1 MDSDNQTKQ
10 MPEDTFVS
18 KTSSAE
24 DSQET
29 IKQKQMVN
37 PFHGSAHLRN
47 EQSWNKASVSDP
59 SLRPQYTLPS
69 VLKMGAQMEL
79 HTHLA
84 INLFRGRRSNPE
96 DSVRAIIGLARFAR
110 QVALVWSA
118 AEKDDPYADQCLLDI
133 EVEFNEVKRL
143 LDEREKTL
151 VNVVEG
157 LEGLTVGIQTS
168 VKPAKIDLQ
177 FYCPWAFRMTLLLVQ
192 FDRVVRLGLTARHLG
207 LFGED
212 DWTAV
217 VRDSSRALR
226 HIFALPNRW
235 ISTGVSRE
243 DFRKKTKVTKRAL
256 ALYAEVKEGRL
267 ELSDSVMRGE
277 YRAKLS
283 PANKILEKYLSSLAS

>member
-1 MDSDNQTKQ
+1 MENEDLTNQL
-10 MPEDTFVS
+10 PADAFVS
-18 KTSSAE
+18 KKSSTE
-24 DSQET
+24 DLQGV

-37 PFHGSAHLRN
+37 PFHGSSHLRN
-47 EQSWNKASVSDP
+47 EQSWNKAGVSDP

-96 DSVRAIIGLARFAR
+96 VGVRAIIGLARFAR

-118 AEKDDPYADQCLLDI
+118 AEKDDPYADQCLIDI
-133 EVEFNEVKRL
+133 EVEFDEVKQV
-143 LDEREKTL
+143 LDGREKTL
-151 VNVVEG
+151 ANIVQG

-177 FYCPWAFRMTLLLVQ
+177 FYCPWAFRMTLLLAQ

-243 DFRKKTKVTKRAL
+243 DFRKKTKVAKRAL

-277 YRAKLS
+277 HRAKLS
-283 PANKILEKYLSSLAS
+283 PANKVLEKYLSSLAS